1 MSSPETMTQ
10 SAGEVGEPPAPA
22 KLPGVRG
29 GFSGRN
35 RYWITLLSLVVAL
48 VLWEFVAR
56 VVIDNPLFFPTL
68 PQVWGAGVEAVKSG
82 QLWEDIS
89 ISAQEFLLGYV
100 IGSVAAILLGGLVS
114 SSMFLRRFTD
124 PWVYLLYSTPIIA
137 LAPLFILW
145 FGIGILSKVAIVVLM
160 VFFPVFINTRQGLE
174 TTEQAYV
181 DVARSYG
188 ATELQLFSKVR
199 LLSAVP
205 YVLVGLRLSVA
216 RGIIAVSVGEFFGAA
231 AGLGFRITEAGQTFD
246 SAGLFVAV
254 IVLAVVGMVGTSLL
268 SLLERR
274 IAPWRFQN

>member
-1 MSSPETMTQ
+1 MSSSEALPQTGE
-10 SAGEVGEPPAPA
+10 AGARPAQPRR
-22 KLPGVRG
+22 PRG
-29 GFSGRN
+29 GFLVRD
-35 RYWITLLSLVVAL
+35 RHWVTALSLVLAIGI
-48 VLWEFVAR
+48 WEIVAR
-56 VVIDNPLFFPTL
+56 VIVHNPLFFPTL
-68 PQVWGAGVEAVKSG
+68 PQVLGSSVESAESG
-82 QLWEDIS
+82 QLWDDIA
-89 ISAQEFLLGYV
+89 ISAQEFLLGYA
-100 IGSVAAILLGGLVS
+100 IGSIAAILLGGIVS
-114 SSMFLRRFTD
+114 SSMFLRRLTD

-145 FGIGILSKVAIVVLM
+145 FGIGILSKVSIVVLM
-160 VFFPVFINTRQGLE
+160 VFFPVFLNTRQGLE
-174 TTEQAYV
+174 TTEQAYI

-188 ATELQLFSKVR
+188 ATQVQLFTKVR

-216 RGIIAVSVGEFFGAA
+216 RGVIAVVVGEFFGAA

-274 IAPWRFQN
+274 IAPWRFQA

>member
-1 MSSPETMTQ
+1 MSSSDTQ
-10 SAGEVGEPPAPA
+10 TRGPGEVTARRPAA
-22 KLPGVRG
+22 ATRRLRGVL
-29 GFSGRN
+29 FGRD
-35 RYWITLLSLVVAL
+35 RHWITVLSLVVAI
-48 VLWEFVAR
+48 VVWEIVAR
-56 VVIDNPLFFPTL
+56 VLIANPLFFPTL
-68 PQVWGAGVEAVKSG
+68 PQVVESGVAAAKSG
-82 QLWEDIS
+82 QLWGDIAV
-89 ISAQEFLLGYV
+89 SAQEFLLGYV
-100 IGSVAAILLGGLVS
+100 IGSVAAILLGGVVS

-174 TTEQAYV
+174 TTEQAYI

-188 ATELQLFSKVR
+188 ATEVQLFSKVR

-216 RGIIAVSVGEFFGAA
+216 RGVIAVAVGEFFGAA

-274 IAPWRFQN
+274 IAPWRFQD